1 MEGDEGGGVLCIGE
15 RKLGVWN
22 MQNGDFIEIIDVKD
36 IDSWNHLVCKSE
48 NKKIYIYLNGD
59 LKWE

>member
-1 MEGDEGGGVLCIGE
+1 
-15 RKLGVWN
+15 